1 MTPLNEAL
9 NPLPLCPVHFTPM
22 PLQPPFIDAPAFHT
36 CACGRSFLPGKGR
49 GYGYV
54 RTERKAFAPESEQ
67 KHCKECGQPMY
78 VSGRDD
84 AGVPLYR
91 CPGESTHL
99 SK

>member
-22 PLQPPFIDAPAFHT
+22 RLQPPFIDAPAFHT

-54 RTERKAFAPESEQ
+54 RTERKAFEPESEQ

-91 CPGESTHL
+91 CPGEPMHL